1 MPPHSVTRGLPAE
14 VDRSM
19 VGAAQLVGFDTPN
32 SNVISDWQGLPSDH
46 PLSAIRPYMLRCGI
60 RASLTVPL
68 QGESGSIGGLSVA
81 DGAPRT
87 WSADEIAL
95 TEAIGQQVGAAAE
108 RLRLIT
114 QIQEQALQV
123 QGIINSVP
131 EGVVLLSSDMR
142 ALLVNPPASEYLLD
156 LANARLGD
164 TLSHLGGRP
173 LPELLDKP
181 REGLWH
187 EVELYEPA
195 HRSFEV
201 VVRPIEAGPAAGRW
215 VMVMRDVTEER
226 EAQRRVQ
233 RQEQLAVVGQLAAG
247 IAHDFNNI
255 MAVITLYSQV
265 AQRTPD
271 LPLETQE
278 RLRTVDQQAR
288 RAADLIQQILD
299 FSRRS
304 VLERHP
310 LDMVPMLKE
319 QVKLLERTLPESIQI
334 ELTYGPGDYTIHA
347 DPTRIQQVI
356 INLALNARDAMPD
369 GGRLHLSLERLQ
381 ITQQSRL
388 PLPEIEAGPW
398 LRMTV
403 SDTGTGISADSLPH
417 IFEPFFTTKEVGKGT
432 GLGLAQVYGI
442 VKQHGGHIDLESQ
455 VGRGTTFTIYLPAL
469 PVPKLQPEE
478 PGSREL
484 TLGRG
489 ETVLVVEDN
498 HATRQALVAS
508 LEMLNYQALEAG
520 NGQDAL
526 SILKQRQSDI
536 SLVICDLV
544 MPQMGGLELALSLM
558 EVGSE
563 AKVII
568 ISGHP
573 IQDDIDSLREQGVHT
588 WLQKPIDLDQL
599 AQVVARALQE

>member
-1 MPPHSVTRGLPAE
+1 
-14 VDRSM
+14 
-19 VGAAQLVGFDTPN
+19 
-32 SNVISDWQGLPSDH
+32 
-46 PLSAIRPYMLRCGI
+46 
-60 RASLTVPL
+60 
-68 QGESGSIGGLSVA
+68 
-81 DGAPRT
+81 
-87 WSADEIAL
+87 
-95 TEAIGQQVGAAAE
+95 
-108 RLRLIT
+108 
-114 QIQEQALQV
+114 
-123 QGIINSVP
+123 
-131 EGVVLLSSDMR
+131 
-142 ALLVNPPASEYLLD
+142 
-156 LANARLGD
+156 
-164 TLSHLGGRP
+164 
-173 LPELLDKP
+173 
-181 REGLWH
+181 
-187 EVELYEPA
+187 
-195 HRSFEV
+195 
-201 VVRPIEAGPAAGRW
+201 
-215 VMVMRDVTEER
+215 
-226 EAQRRVQ
+226 
-233 RQEQLAVVGQLAAG
+233 
-247 IAHDFNNI
+247 
-255 MAVITLYSQV
+255 
-265 AQRTPD
+265 
-271 LPLETQE
+271 
-278 RLRTVDQQAR
+278 
-288 RAADLIQQILD
+288 
-299 FSRRS
+299 
-304 VLERHP
+304 
-310 LDMVPMLKE
+310 
-319 QVKLLERTLPESIQI
+319 
-334 ELTYGPGDYTIHA
+334 
-347 DPTRIQQVI
+347 
-356 INLALNARDAMPD
+356 MPD